1 MVDPGPAL
9 TITPPASAARPAES
23 ASSLNAT
30 RIDEQQAGDVVGEI
44 DERDQLPRASGDGAD
59 RQQYRA
65 LAGGRLEAP
74 TVQPGTSDGCIQ
86 ALQRPAPR
94 SPRPECLDGFP
105 ARRCSGT
112 HGSSQPTRVDL
123 ASQGHAGNC

>member
-30 RIDEQQAGDVVGEI
+30 RVDVAPSPSI
-44 DERDQLPRASGDGAD
+44 PTSP
-59 RQQYRA
+59 A

-74 TVQPGTSDGCIQ
+74 TVQPGTGDGCIQ